1 MYVYRCSLA
10 LQTGFSVRVTPLLR
24 SSYLAALLSLSA
36 CAVGPDFERPVT
48 AVGAEFDS
56 TALPETTNSADDEHG
71 SAQRFAKGKDIPAE
85 WWHLFQSESLNTLIR
100 QALRANPT
108 LEAAK
113 AALRKTEENSN
124 ASLGFL
130 LPSFGFEYD
139 ATRQQTTG
147 ASAGGAFQGT
157 LFTLHRA
164 RINVSYGIDLW
175 GGTRR
180 AVEELD
186 AASDNQRF
194 QLEAAY
200 LSLTGNVVTTAVQ
213 EASLRGQIT
222 ATKQILEQEDRQI
235 KLTQTQLDL
244 GAITKSPLLALQT
257 TREQTRATLPG
268 LEHELAKTRHLLSV
282 LVGELPSSP
291 PQATFTLDQIKLP
304 EDLPVSIPSQLVD
317 QRPDVRQAEA
327 NLHAASAAIGVAI
340 ANRLPQLNIT
350 GNIGSQANLLDNLF
364 KSGTGIWALGQA
376 LTQPLFDGGTLAHRQ
391 GSAEAAY
398 DEAAAQYRKTVLG
411 AFQDVADVL
420 HALQSDADELKS
432 RVEAQRVAAS
442 SLALFKQQ
450 YEAGSASYLDVL
462 SAEQAEAQTKIALV
476 QAKAQRLADTA
487 ALFQALGGGWWNRTS
502 DVTDNSL
509 AEDKSQP
516 PANPTPVSYFPY

>member
-1 MYVYRCSLA
+1 M
-10 LQTGFSVRVTPLLR
+10 RVSYLFR
-24 SSYLAALLSLSA
+24 SSCLTALLVLSA

-48 AVGAEFDS
+48 AAGAEFDS
-56 TALPETTNSADDEHG
+56 TALPETTNSTDDEHG
-71 SAQRFAKGKDIPAE
+71 NAQRFSKYKDIPAE
-85 WWHLFQSESLNTLIR
+85 WWQVFKSESLNTLIR
-100 QALRANPT
+100 QSLKANPD

-113 AALRKTEENSN
+113 AALRQAQENTL
-124 ASLGFL
+124 AQTGAL
-130 LPSFGFEYD
+130 LPTFGVEYD
-139 ATRQQTTG
+139 TNRQQTTG
-147 ASAGGAFQGT
+147 AAAGGAFPGT

-164 RINVSYGIDLW
+164 RVNVSYGIDLW

-186 AASDNQRF
+186 ATSDYQRF

-200 LSLTGNVVTTAVQ
+200 LSLTSNVVTTAVQ
-213 EASLRGQIT
+213 EASLRGQIA
-222 ATKQILEQEDRQI
+222 ATKQVLEQEDRQI
-235 KLTQTQLDL
+235 KLTQSQLDL
-244 GAITKSPLLALQT
+244 GAITKAPLLALQT

-282 LVGELPSSP
+282 LVGELPSSA

-304 EDLPVSIPSQLVD
+304 EDLPVTIPSQLVD
-317 QRPDVRQAEA
+317 QRPDVRAAEA
-327 NLHAASAAIGVAI
+327 NLHAASAAIGVAV

-350 GNIGSQANLLDNLF
+350 GNIGSQANLMDNLF
-364 KSGTGIWALGQA
+364 KSGTGIWSLGLA
-376 LTQPLFDGGTLAHRQ
+376 LTQTFFDGGTLAHRQ
-391 GSAEAAY
+391 GAAEAAY
-398 DEAAAQYRKTVLG
+398 DQAAAQYRKTVLG

-420 HALQSDADELKS
+420 HALQSDADELKN
-432 RVEAQRVAAS
+432 RVEAQRVAAA

-487 ALFQALGGGWWNRTS
+487 ALFQALGGGWWNRTTDIS
-502 DVTDNSL
+502 DNSR
-509 AEDKSQP
+509 AEDKSEP
-516 PANPTPVSYFPY
+516 PANPAPVSYFPY